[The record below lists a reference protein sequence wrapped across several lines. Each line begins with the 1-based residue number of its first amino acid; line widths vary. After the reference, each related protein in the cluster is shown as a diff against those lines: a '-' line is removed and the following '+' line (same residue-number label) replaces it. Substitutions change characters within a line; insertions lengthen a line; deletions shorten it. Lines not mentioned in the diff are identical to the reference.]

1 MPRVVQVQARILVGV
16 GECPGHRALKLRVPV
31 PRRMLGSEALGALRE
46 LGHYD
51 TEDHRT

>member
-1 MPRVVQVQARILVGV
+1 MPRVVQVQARVLVGV

-46 LGHYD
+46 LGHYQGC
-51 TEDHRT
+51 